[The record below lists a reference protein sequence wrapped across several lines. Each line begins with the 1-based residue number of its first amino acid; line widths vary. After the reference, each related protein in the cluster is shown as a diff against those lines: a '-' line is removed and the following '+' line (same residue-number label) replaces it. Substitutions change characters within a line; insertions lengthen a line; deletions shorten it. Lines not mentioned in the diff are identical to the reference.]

1 MKAIQTKEYIDN
13 KFKTVSGSV
22 SSQFPSYI
30 RAEHPGIINFV
41 EHYYKWMEETGN
53 VLNQI
58 YTLPDILDID
68 KTPEEFVYYFVTE
81 VMPTIPQN
89 ILINKR
95 LLIKHIKDLYMTK
108 GTESALR
115 FLFRIMFNEDIEI
128 YYPSDVILRCSDGIW
143 TKVAYFKTTSSTN
156 INILGRKVYGL
167 ESGSIATI
175 DKVTPNDIDSLLI
188 DVIELSNITGS
199 FLVGETIETR
209 DNLEYYRN
217 ILSGQIRSVTIKTK
231 GSGYYIGEEITV
243 PTIAFELAK
252 IYVSEI
258 DDNGGILDVSFTN
271 NGFGYVSSS
280 TENNINGKGAS
291 ILYNVGAIVYDTG
304 SFTTERGKLSGAC
317 VLQDGYKYQE
327 FSYVIKSTQSLDK
340 YKTLLYDTTHPA
352 GMLLLGEVVIDSSNI
367 KHTINT
373 GNTEFGLTLDNI
385 SLLNNINVSNYE
397 MDIV

>member
-143 TKVAYFKTTSSTN
+143 TKIAYFKTTSSTN

-188 DVIELSNITGS
+188 DVIELSNITGL

-252 IYVSEI
+252 VYVSEI
-258 DDNGGILDVSFTN
+258 DDNGGILDVSFKN

>member
-258 DDNGGILDVSFTN
+258 DDNGGILDVSFKN